1 MKYLIKYKL
10 FESKDEVLNTIEDM
24 LFDLYDNG
32 YNVRKSV
39 ELLEQGYFY
48 SWSTQTYSE
57 KTFEDPET
65 GEEFH
70 FDGVFDQLQVTITSN
85 IKSRKWDK
93 WDNKNS
99 TILRRGKKPIDVDS
113 IKDFLLQL
121 SDYSK
126 SQGYDITLYFGN
138 TSLPFTEEILQPGVS
153 QLGYTY
159 EVIKMWD
166 PEYITIVIHRNT
178 VYEKYL
184 ESFEERRSIEIN
196 LIEDHKEYVRELFY
210 DLMDLGYVAH
220 PSYDV
225 IPDFMRKSD
234 KDNMANCSIH
244 ITKSSRLPLVNP
256 LTGGLDR
263 PFIFSDIVS
272 DVDRFMRY
280 LKYMKADSIQCVVIF
295 ANYDDDQK
303 FIRRYG
309 RRHSWEDLKQ
319 KIKEYIDTPAV
330 LVGLQIN
337 YSININ

>member
-1 MKYLIKYKL
+1 
-10 FESKDEVLNTIEDM
+10 M

-39 ELLEQGYFY
+39 ELGDYFY

-57 KTFEDPET
+57 KKFEDPET
-65 GEEFH
+65 GEEFD

-93 WDNKNS
+93 WDNKTS

-138 TSLPFTEEILQPGVS
+138 TSVPFTKEILQPGVS

-184 ESFEERRSIEIN
+184 ESYEAYISEFN
-196 LIEDHKEYVRELFY
+196 LLPSHEQKKFTCLDCGNRDGVEYQMYMVNDDIWDKFGVGEDTVCFDCLENRIGRPLKKEDFSEY
-210 DLMDLGYVAH
+210 AH
-220 PSYDV
+220 TPCN
-225 IPDFMRKSD
+225 KNN
-234 KDNMANCSIH
+234 K
-244 ITKSSRLPLVNP
+244 RLQSL
-256 LTGGLDR
+256 
-263 PFIFSDIVS
+263 
-272 DVDRFMRY
+272 
-280 LKYMKADSIQCVVIF
+280 
-295 ANYDDDQK
+295 
-303 FIRRYG
+303 
-309 RRHSWEDLKQ
+309 
-319 KIKEYIDTPAV
+319 
-330 LVGLQIN
+330 
-337 YSININ
+337 